1 MTRLN
6 LLVILF
12 SIISTA
18 QMKDTADFRAYDKE
32 DGIHIYFK
40 NNNSDGFYLDGV
52 FFDSYGKIVLPKEEF
67 ISMLEAAAKLVKRTE
82 GSIERE
88 KYRLDKYSCYNKT
101 IKEIHFERILPRLY
115 CRCSQPIREI
125 RRRLAT
131 RQRLI
136 LWRRRNTRWKI
147 SKSLCC
153 RYEHSCRNNKHL
165 HYRY

>member
-88 KYRLDKYSCYNKT
+88 KYRLDKYSFEDDEVYFGVREKIGSLT
-101 IKEIHFERILPRLY
+101 KDKIKEL
-115 CRCSQPIREI
+115 
-125 RRRLAT
+125 RRR
-131 RQRLI
+131 
-136 LWRRRNTRWKI
+136 
-147 SKSLCC
+147 
-153 RYEHSCRNNKHL
+153 YED
-165 HYRY
+165 

>member
-40 NNNSDGFYLDGV
+40 NNNSDGFYLDGE

-88 KYRLDKYSCYNKT
+88 KYRLDKYSFEDDEVYFGVREKIGSLT
-101 IKEIHFERILPRLY
+101 KDKIKEL
-115 CRCSQPIREI
+115 
-125 RRRLAT
+125 RRR
-131 RQRLI
+131 
-136 LWRRRNTRWKI
+136 
-147 SKSLCC
+147 
-153 RYEHSCRNNKHL
+153 YED
-165 HYRY
+165 

>member
-18 QMKDTADFRAYDKE
+18 QMKDTTDFRAYDKE

-40 NNNSDGFYLDGV
+40 NNNSDGFYLDGE

-88 KYRLDKYSCYNKT
+88 KYRLDKYSFEDDEVYFGVREKIGSLT
-101 IKEIHFERILPRLY
+101 KDKIKEL
-115 CRCSQPIREI
+115 
-125 RRRLAT
+125 RRR
-131 RQRLI
+131 
-136 LWRRRNTRWKI
+136 
-147 SKSLCC
+147 
-153 RYEHSCRNNKHL
+153 YED
-165 HYRY
+165 